1 MRLVRD
7 LRQRFEDATLQRKIA
22 LVMGIGG
29 LLVTAAM
36 GIAAFLLSRQLIIAN
51 TQSTQALTAQQVE
64 REIVLKLE
72 SAIALAQSL
81 ASNTVTANA
90 LADSIGRSTYLE
102 PLFSAQSLPF
112 HNAALVLTDYKG
124 GVVAA
129 SGSRT
134 SGDMYGRQLVV
145 KHVLE
150 RGVPESGLAEQPD
163 SGGVMLLA
171 AFPVIYRLTGQTE
184 GAVILSI
191 PLSALPP
198 GASSKYQVGLR
209 DGEHT
214 LLAGS
219 VGGTKAIR
227 TAIDMNLPAPFQTFP
242 LNLVI
247 SQDRAVALRD
257 LDMLIVVFLVVSA
270 LLLMAVTVISRA
282 AARFLSLPLSQLA
295 SAVRR
300 ISETGRPGPVM
311 ELQRQDEFGMLARA
325 FQSMLNRLSES
336 YAVLEQR
343 VDERTQALLM
353 SESKLAGILASL
365 VDGVWSLSPDGKRV
379 TYVSP
384 SSAGVTGLEPEVLQ
398 NDLGEFFSA
407 VYPDDLIKVQD
418 AMRRLVEHGGSIDL
432 EFRFHNPITGLRVL
446 QARAHTVYD
455 DNHQVVR
462 QDGILTDVTQR
473 SEAESLLRSRELY
486 LRAILD
492 NFPFLV
498 WLKDADS
505 NFLAANSRFA
515 EACGRSTVNEI
526 GGLSDFDVWPAELAE
541 LYRADDRAV
550 IAGQVEKNVEEPC
563 EIDGERRW
571 IETFKKPVV
580 NADGQVVGTVGF
592 ARDITSRKQMEQ
604 QLAASEERWELAIS
618 GANDGVWDWDLQSGT
633 LFLSDRWKSMLGYQP
648 EDISNQFSEWETRV
662 HPDDVERVMQEVKH
676 HLDGC
681 SSLFQVEHRVR
692 CKDGRYRWI
701 LARGKAVRDADGKA
715 TRFLGSHSDIDE
727 RVAAETRLRLRTAQ
741 LNAIFTLSPDGF
753 VAFGEKDSIEYVSA
767 AFTDLTGLAAHEVI
781 GLSETGL
788 IDRLGAL
795 CIADSRGNQLALEA
809 LRSLAEDAEPEHG
822 RNLLDITGP
831 VLRTVEVGRRR
842 SSGQNVS
849 KIYYVRD
856 VTHETEVDRM
866 KSEFLSTAA
875 HELRTPMVS
884 ILGFSELLLNND
896 DYDHETVTEL
906 VETIHRQSK
915 LMASIINELLDLA
928 RIEAR
933 RGQDFEIEPLDLNVL
948 IREAVQ
954 SFRFPEDNRVPVVH
968 LPAFPAET
976 EGDRRKITQT
986 VLNVL
991 SNAFKYSPLGGEIR
1005 IDLQPKS
1012 RSGRAGF
1019 SVDVRDHGVGM
1030 TPESVA
1036 RVCERFFR
1044 ADTSG
1049 RILGTGL
1056 GMSIVKE
1063 IIELHGGALDVSST
1077 PGEGTLVSLWLPES
1091 ASVEKEVA
1099 A

>member
-1 MRLVRD
+1 MQLLSD

-90 LADSIGRSTYLE
+90 LADSVGRSTYLE
-102 PLFSAQSLPF
+102 PLLSAQSLPF
-112 HNAALVLTDYKG
+112 HDAALVLTDYKG

-134 SGDMYGRQLVV
+134 SGDLYGRQLVV
-145 KHVLE
+145 QHVLE
-150 RGVPESGLAEQPD
+150 RGVPESGLTEKSD

-227 TAIDMNLPAPFQTFP
+227 TAIDMNLPAPFQTFR
-242 LNLVI
+242 LNLVV

-270 LLLMAVTVISRA
+270 LLLIAVTVISRA
-282 AARFLSLPLSQLA
+282 AARFLSLPLSELA
-295 SAVRR
+295 SAVER
-300 ISETGRPGPVM
+300 ISETGRPRPVM
-311 ELQRQDEFGMLARA
+311 ELQRKDEFGMLARA

-343 VDERTQALLM
+343 VDERTQALQI

-365 VDGVWSLSPDGKRV
+365 LDAVWSLSPDGKHV
-379 TYVSP
+379 TYLSP
-384 SSAGVTGLEPEVLQ
+384 SSDGVTGLVSGALQ
-398 NDLGEFFSA
+398 DDLSVFFAGVHS
-407 VYPDDLIKVQD
+407 DDLIMVRE
-418 AMRRLVEHGGSIDL
+418 AMDRLVERGESVDL
-432 EFRFHNPITGLRVL
+432 EFRFFNPIKGLRML
-446 QARAHTVYD
+446 QARVHTVYD
-455 DNHQVVR
+455 DNHQTVR
-462 QDGILTDVTQR
+462 HDGILTDVTQR
-473 SEAESLLRSRELY
+473 REAESLLRSRELY

-505 NFLAANSRFA
+505 NFLAVNSRFA
-515 EACGRSTVNEI
+515 EACGRSAANELR
-526 GGLSDFDVWPAELAE
+526 GLNDFEVWPAELAKQ
-541 LYRADDRAV
+541 YRADDLAV
-550 IAGQVEKNVEEPC
+550 IAGRVEKNVEEPC

-580 NADGQVVGTVGF
+580 NADGQVIGTVGF
-592 ARDITSRKQMEQ
+592 ARDITSRKRMEEL
-604 QLAASEERWELAIS
+604 LATSEERWELAIS
-618 GANDGVWDWDLQSGT
+618 GANDGVWDWDIQSGE
-633 LFLSDRWKSMLGYQP
+633 LFLSDRWKTMLGYQP
-648 EDISNQFSEWETRV
+648 DEISNQFSEWETRI
-662 HPDDVERVMQEVKH
+662 HPDDVEKVMQEVNR
-676 HLDGC
+676 HLDGR
-681 SSLFQVEHRVR
+681 SVLYQVEHRVR
-692 CKDGRYRWI
+692 CKDGLYRWI
-701 LARGKAVRDADGKA
+701 LARGKAVRDADGKP
-715 TRFLGSHSDIDE
+715 TRFLGSHSDINE

-741 LNAIFTLSPDGF
+741 LNQIFTLSPDGF
-753 VAFGEKDSIEYVSA
+753 VAFGDKDSIEYVST
-767 AFTDLTGLAAHEVI
+767 AFTVITGLAAHEVI
-781 GLSETGL
+781 GLSEAGL

-795 CIADSRGNQLALEA
+795 CIADSRSNQLALET
-809 LRSLAEDAEPEHG
+809 LRSPVDDVDQAHG
-822 RNLLDITGP
+822 RNLLYLTGP
-831 VLRTVEVGRRR
+831 ALLTIEIGRRR

-849 KIYYVRD
+849 KIFFVRD

-884 ILGFSELLLNND
+884 VLGFSELLLNNV
-896 DYDHETVTEL
+896 DYDQETVTEL

-915 LMASIINELLDLA
+915 LMAAIINELLDLA

-933 RGQDFEIEPLDLNVL
+933 RGQDFENESLDLNGL

-954 SFRFPEDNRVPVVH
+954 SFRFPEDNRIPVVH

-976 EGDRRKITQT
+976 QGDRRKITQA

-991 SNAFKYSPLGGEIR
+991 SNAFKYSPLGGEIS

-1019 SVDVRDHGVGM
+1019 SIDVRDHGFGM

-1049 RILGTGL
+1049 SILGTGL

-1077 PGEGTLVSLWLPES
+1077 FGEGSLVSLWLPES
-1091 ASVEKEVA
+1091 ASVEKKVSA
-1099 A
+1099 

>member
-1 MRLVRD
+1 MQLVRD
-7 LRQRFEDATLQRKIA
+7 FLQRFEDATLQRKIA
-22 LVMGIGG
+22 LVMGGGG

-72 SAIALAQSL
+72 SAISLAQSL
-81 ASNTVTANA
+81 ASNSVTANA
-90 LADSIGRSTYLE
+90 LADSVGRSIYLE
-102 PLFSAQSLPF
+102 PLFGAQSLPF
-112 HNAALVLTDYKG
+112 HGAVLVLTDYKG

-129 SGSRT
+129 SGSSI
-134 SGDMYGRQLVV
+134 SGDLFGRQLVV
-145 KHVLE
+145 QQVLE
-150 RGVPESGLAEQPD
+150 RGVPESGLAEQPN

-184 GAVILSI
+184 GAVVLSI
-191 PLSALPP
+191 PLAAMPP
-198 GASSKYQVGLR
+198 GISSKYQVGLR
-209 DGEHT
+209 DAQRV

-219 VGGTKAIR
+219 IGDGKAIQ
-227 TAIDMNLPAPFQTFP
+227 TALDMSLPDPFQAVQ
-242 LNLVI
+242 LNLVV
-247 SQDRAVALRD
+247 SQDRAAALRD
-257 LDMLIVVFLVVSA
+257 LDMLIVVFLVVSSF
-270 LLLMAVTVISRA
+270 LLMAVTVISRA
-282 AARFLSLPLSQLA
+282 ASRFLSLPLTELA
-295 SAVRR
+295 SAVER

-311 ELQRQDEFGMLARA
+311 ELQRQNEFGTLARA
-325 FQSMLNRLSES
+325 FQTMLNRLSES

-343 VDERTQALLM
+343 VDERTQALLI
-353 SESKLAGILASL
+353 SESKLASILASL
-365 VDGVWSLSPDGKRV
+365 LDAVWSLSPDGKQV
-379 TYVSP
+379 TYLSP
-384 SSAGVTGLEPEVLQ
+384 SFAGVTGLLPDALQ
-398 NDLGEFFSA
+398 NDLGTFYSA
-407 VYPDDLIKVQD
+407 VHPDDVIKVRE
-418 AMRRLVEHGGSIDL
+418 AMHRLVENGGSIDL
-432 EFRFHNPITGLRVL
+432 EFRFLNPIKGLRVL
-446 QARAHTVYD
+446 QARAHSVYD
-455 DNHQVVR
+455 DNRQIVR
-462 QDGILTDVTQR
+462 FDGILTDVTQR

-505 NFLAANSRFA
+505 NFLAVNSRFA
-515 EACGRSTVNEI
+515 EACGRSTANELR
-526 GGLSDFDVWPAELAE
+526 GLSDFDVWPAALAE
-541 LYRADDRAV
+541 QYRADDRAV
-550 IAGQVEKNVEEPC
+550 ISGRVERSLEELC

-580 NADGQVVGTVGF
+580 NADGLVLGTVGF
-592 ARDITSRKQMEQ
+592 ARDITARKEMEE
-604 QLAASEERWELAIS
+604 QLATSEERWELAIS
-618 GANDGVWDWDLQSGT
+618 GTNDGVWDWNIQSGE
-633 LFLSDRWKSMLGYQP
+633 LFLSDRWKAMLGYLP
-648 EDISNQFSEWETRV
+648 DEISNQFSEWETRI
-662 HPDDVERVMQEVKH
+662 HPDDVERVMQEVKR
-676 HLDGC
+676 HLDGR
-681 SSLFQVEHRVR
+681 SALYQVECRIR
-692 CKDGRYRWI
+692 CKEGHYRWI
-701 LARGKAVRDADGKA
+701 LARGKAVRDADGKP

-753 VAFGEKDSIEYVSA
+753 VAFGDKGSIEYVST
-767 AFTDLTGLAAHEVI
+767 AFTIITGLAAHEVI
-781 GLSETGL
+781 GLSEVGL

-795 CIADSRGNQLALEA
+795 CIADSRGNQLALDV
-809 LRSLAEDAEPEHG
+809 LRSPGDDIQQVHG
-822 RNLLDITGP
+822 RNLLDLAGP
-831 VLRTVEVGRRR
+831 ALRTIEVGRRR

-849 KIYYVRD
+849 KIFFVRD

-896 DYDHETVTEL
+896 DYDQETVTEL

-915 LMASIINELLDLA
+915 LMAAIINELLDLA

-933 RGQDFEIEPLDLNVL
+933 RGQDFEIESIDLNVL
-948 IREAVQ
+948 ISEAVQ

-968 LPAFPAET
+968 LPAFQAET
-976 EGDRRKITQT
+976 KGDRRKITQA

-1005 IDLQPKS
+1005 IDLQPKF

-1019 SVDVRDHGVGM
+1019 SVDVRDHGFGM

-1049 RILGTGL
+1049 SILGTGL

-1063 IIELHGGALDVSST
+1063 IIELHGGGLDVSST
-1077 PGEGTLVSLWLPES
+1077 LGEGTLVSLWLPES
-1091 ASVEKEVA
+1091 ASVEKEVPA
-1099 A
+1099 